1 MIYELAEVHM
11 TASIAQDDR
20 FTVPLYTLS
29 EASTYL
35 RVPRP
40 TLTTWAA
47 GYQRRDRASTRT
59 VSADPIITTVSGV
72 QRGHARLPFIGIAE
86 GYVLNAFRQAGVPMQ
101 RIRPSLNWLLEHVG
115 PHALAS
121 KNLFTDGAEVLWEFA
136 QQSGEGDPD
145 GAVAR
150 GLIVPRSG
158 QYVFKEIVEHYL
170 SQISFSDDNYAN
182 VIRLPQYQHAN
193 VVLDPERGYGQPVF
207 GNSGIRV
214 ADAIGP
220 LRAGDSF
227 DAVAQDYGVPVSE
240 LRDALDLRA

>member
-1 MIYELAEVHM
+1 M
-11 TASIAQDDR
+11 TTNAVLDDR

-35 RVPRP
+35 RVPRA
-40 TLTTWAA
+40 TLTTWAD
-47 GYQRRDRASTRT
+47 GYEHHRRDRAVART
-59 VSADPIITTVSGV
+59 VSGAPIITAVDPPH
-72 QRGHARLPFIGIAE
+72 RGHARLPFIGIAE
-86 GYVLNAFRQAGVPMQ
+86 AYVLNAFRQAGVPMQ
-101 RIRPSLNWLLEHVG
+101 RIRPSLDWLVEHVG

-121 KNLFTDGAEVLWEFA
+121 KNLYTDGAEVLWEFA
-136 QQSGEGDPD
+136 QQSGEDDPD

-170 SQISFSDDNYAN
+170 RQISFSDDNYASL
-182 VIRLPQYQHAN
+182 IRLPQYQHAN
-193 VVLDPERGYGQPVF
+193 VVLDPKRGYGQPVF

-220 LRAGDSF
+220 LRAGESF
-227 DAVAQDYGVPVSE
+227 EAVAEDYGVPVSE
-240 LRDALDLRA
+240 LRDALDLSA